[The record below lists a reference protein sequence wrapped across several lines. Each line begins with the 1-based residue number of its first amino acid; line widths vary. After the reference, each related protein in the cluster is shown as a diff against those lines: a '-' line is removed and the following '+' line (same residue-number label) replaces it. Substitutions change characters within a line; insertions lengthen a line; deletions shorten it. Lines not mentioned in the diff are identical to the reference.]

1 MGNMT
6 ERDFAATD
14 RGTVT
19 RRPTA
24 ARPPAWLAPA
34 AVVVGTTQLVL
45 FQLGA
50 GRLAAWILTVAGVA
64 WLCTTAIGRM
74 LPALAR
80 LGGRRTE
87 QRRFAGEPTTVELG
101 ERADR
106 ELWRVRASVSDEPG
120 GLAALAGQLAL
131 LDGDI
136 RTMQVHPVADAAV
149 DEFLLHLPGEVGHAE
164 LVETVISAGG
174 RDVTA
179 ERTGPRELDDVPTR
193 ALRLATELVEGT
205 DEPRGALRALLG
217 DVEVRWLAST
227 EGLGMGTDELLGQS
241 ICLDHP
247 GGGVLL
253 LRRRAGEFT
262 PAEFARAR
270 AMTGLAASRKAHAG
284 RPTEGHTA
292 RDGSEFAVRGTE
304 DSDLPL
310 VRELHERCSNASR
323 HRRYFVAG
331 IPTDRRPE
339 LSPTPARVNSRL
351 GDTRLGDSRLGD
363 SRLGSSLLATSPDGE
378 VVAMGDLDHDGT
390 TGELALL
397 VRDDWQGLGV
407 GSALR
412 DALLARA
419 REFGLARVSALTQ
432 LDNTAMA
439 RTLRSAGFKHVGA
452 DEPGEW
458 SWTLELR
465 DGTERTRATSRE
477 ASATVP
483 AGRTLAETSPH

>member
-1 MGNMT
+1 MT
-6 ERDFAATD
+6 ERDSAATY
-14 RGTVT
+14 RGTVN
-19 RRPTA
+19 RRWTA
-24 ARPPAWLAPA
+24 ARPPTWLAPA
-34 AVVVGTTQLVL
+34 AVAIGTTQLVL
-45 FQLGA
+45 FQLGD
-50 GRLAAWILTVAGVA
+50 GRLAAWILTAAGVA
-64 WLCTTAIGRM
+64 WLCATAIGRM

-87 QRRFAGEPTTVELG
+87 QRRFAEEPTTVELG

-106 ELWRVRASVSDEPG
+106 KLWRVRASVSDEPG
-120 GLAALAGQLAL
+120 GLAALAGQLAR
-131 LDGDI
+131 LDADI
-136 RTMQVHPVADAAV
+136 RTMQVHPVADAVV

-164 LVETVISAGG
+164 LVDVVTRAGG

-217 DVEVRWLAST
+217 DVEVQWLPST
-227 EGLGMGTDELLGQS
+227 EGLGMATDELRGQS

-270 AMTGLAASRKAHAG
+270 AMTGLVASRTARAG
-284 RPTEGHTA
+284 GLSEGHTA
-292 RDGSEFAVRGTE
+292 RDGSEFAIRDAE
-304 DSDLPL
+304 DTDLPL

-331 IPTDRRPE
+331 APTDRRLE
-339 LSPTPARVNSRL
+339 LLLTPTRENSRPGSSRL
-351 GDTRLGDSRLGD
+351 GS
-363 SRLGSSLLATSPDGE
+363 SPLGSSLLATSPDGE
-378 VVAMGDLDHDGT
+378 VVAMGNLGHDGT

-407 GSALR
+407 GAALR
-412 DALLARA
+412 NALLARA
-419 REFGLARVSALTQ
+419 REVGLGRVSALTQ

-458 SWTLELR
+458 SWVLELR
-465 DGTERTRATSRE
+465 DGTERARTTTRRAETR
-477 ASATVP
+477 VP
-483 AGRTLAETSPH
+483 SGRTLAETSPH

>member
-1 MGNMT
+1 MT
-6 ERDFAATD
+6 ERDSAAID
-14 RGTVT
+14 HGTVPQRWT
-19 RRPTA
+19 T
-24 ARPPAWLAPA
+24 ARPSAWLAPA
-34 AVVVGTTQLVL
+34 TVAIGVIQLVL

-50 GRLAAWILTVAGVA
+50 ERLAAWPLVAVGVL
-64 WLCTTAIGRM
+64 WLCASAIGRM

-80 LGGRRTE
+80 RGGRRTE
-87 QRRFAGEPTTVELG
+87 HRRFAGEPTTVELG
-101 ERADR
+101 EREDR

-120 GLAALAGQLAL
+120 GLAALAGRLAR

-149 DEFLLHLPGEVGHAE
+149 DEFLLHLPGELGHAE
-164 LVETVISAGG
+164 LVEAVTSAGG
-174 RDVTA
+174 REVTV

-205 DEPRGALRALLG
+205 ADPRGALRPLLG
-217 DVEVRWLAST
+217 DVEVRRLAST
-227 EGLGMGTDELLGQS
+227 EGLGMAPDELRGQS
-241 ICLDHP
+241 ICLEHP

-270 AMTGLAASRKAHAG
+270 AMTALAASWMARLGESTA
-284 RPTEGHTA
+284 RHTA
-292 RDGSEFAVRGTE
+292 RDGSEFTVRDT
-304 DSDLPL
+304 DRTDLPL

-331 IPTDRRPE
+331 IPTDRQLE
-339 LSPTPARVNSRL
+339 LLLAPGPGNSRS
-351 GDTRLGDSRLGD
+351 GS

-378 VVAMGDLDHDGT
+378 VVAMGNLGHDGT

-407 GSALR
+407 GSTLR

-419 REFGLARVSALTQ
+419 RELGLARVSALTQ

-458 SWTLELR
+458 SWMLELR
-465 DGTERTRATSRE
+465 DSSERTRTTARAANT
-477 ASATVP
+477 TVP